1 MRSMANHFFQ
11 KLASMLQLPPNIEI
25 IRAQV
30 LLLRLTIPVDIYAS
44 PIIAEVDGVEGHIK
58 VLSDTEISKAKHKS
72 LRKLKHGVRPSV
84 TDVLPTP
91 AELAQ
96 SFLQTEASE
105 EREELEKAIM
115 STSQI
120 STDDDE
126 ESVVGTGT
134 GLSLPGFM
142 ANFLKG
148 IVDRL
153 QVRVHGITL
162 NLDVDV
168 PNEGGDVKTME
179 TVTLQIK
186 VEDLDIEGVTFSGG
200 GGGGEE
206 QADLKKPTVL
216 PLKDGKRLISF
227 RNLRGI
233 LISDAGLFSDLA
245 RSSARS
251 SAMTSPNATHADLQ
265 SLRSPERSQK
275 SFGVESQPSLAQSF
289 SSVENENEPPESPEV
304 PASFML
310 SQYAMGQSMASS
322 GRFDDALEDEE
333 DDGFPNFEDER
344 PASSFMGRS
353 EESALQS
360 AFLDHIAEQERD
372 EESDDS
378 DTNFPFN
385 SSRRSRLLDKKS
397 KESTPRASLIMSK
410 DSPTQKSASPRSS
423 QSPGQKD
430 TADMVASAAN
440 IVLEEDDLRGRSGH
454 ATPTRYNSDPDSS
467 PERHRQPLAHAP
479 FNSFGPPSDTSST
492 SSDERLMESKL
503 FSPEEAES
511 MYESAFSE
519 RFQGRMPGGWDHSS
533 EYTEEGRHPPLV
545 QPEASV
551 HVPEGLVEAARRVP
565 LHPTEQDVPA
575 HGHNMDGVNEA
586 RQDSN
591 SGTPRARSIHKADSN
606 ISESSSDGDSKLGK
620 QLFNL
625 DHVGIYLPPTTDE
638 QLAESLNVK
647 GDLAESTAQ
656 SVTQSVVGDTALPGT
671 FSYSSPV
678 AKARQLGGAKEQRGV
693 PSPPKKEMERKDVVE
708 VVLGQLYAQ
717 FDVSVSRLLYR
728 LFGALAGVFDD
739 GKTDIKGAAAKEEP
753 TTSQMAVK
761 LHIERFSL
769 KFLDRLAGERVS
781 RRSFNDKKWTK
792 PPTADVLLRI
802 TLKGLDIDYSIAGL
816 TTKASLTLQKF
827 VFGYAKENILSFDA
841 SKRLGESVR
850 DLSDTAGVDISM
862 EMTRSLHGTRV
873 IVTTLPV
880 HVSISLQKL
889 DETFGWFGGLSS
901 VLNMTSSMA
910 SASTMTSCPTK
921 SKAKGVR
928 FDTPIMPKDAS
939 APVQHKVDARIG
951 GLVVDLIGK
960 ECSIGL
966 DTSALK
972 IISRDSVVGL
982 GIDNIKLTGPHL
994 GDPGADPAIRAVL
1007 HGTQVKFLQE
1017 PQHTDLDRLLALIT
1031 PSRSKYGGDDD
1042 ILLDTLLRQRRQGS
1056 VLRVTVDEFKG
1067 QVERLEELKYLPQ
1080 LGVELSKLSTV
1091 AKYLPEDD
1099 RPGIL
1104 NLVLVKEFDVSVDV
1118 NNTLGVFRTRMM
1130 DINLAQITLPS
1141 LVATSIGTLNVH
1153 RNASEEVIVS
1163 ATAAELRP
1171 ENERA
1176 PAIMARM
1183 IGDEMEPTVKIKLW
1197 NMRVEYQV
1205 PTIMAFMLSMGLGP
1219 ESTTED
1225 IATAMAASIAT
1236 LTDRKT
1242 VSTAAER
1249 DEHKN
1254 KHLEGK
1260 PLNVDLVIRDC
1271 VIGLNPLALPSKVLF
1286 VMTEAH
1292 MSAVLPEDNNTG
1304 GKAELTSGTLM
1315 LINDVKLVEEDA
1327 KPRKNKRYSYDQGSV
1342 QVATLQAM
1350 GFVSIGYIT
1359 SAKATLNITN
1369 GQTQDDKCVAIELR
1383 DDLLVLET
1391 CADSMQTLIAAMG
1404 ALAPPSPP
1412 SQEKKY
1418 RTEVVPME
1426 DLMASFTGDAF
1437 DLPDDEFDF
1446 DNQFDSNMES
1456 DIERENPGLDI
1467 DEEYYARSQLMGD
1480 NPDSRFSGSSHHGS
1494 ILFDQDGAQDDDD
1507 HVMIESFHS
1516 KQHVHLGAHEPLE
1529 FKEDHFGTDS
1539 VIEGSAHRWNSA
1551 KNEYDTSNNR
1561 IKESPLTV
1569 CVRDVNIIWNLFD
1582 GYDWPATRDTISSA
1596 IDNMASKDKERKAKR
1611 AGKLKEDG
1619 DFMEEE
1625 ETVIGDFLFNSI
1637 YIGVPGNKDPR
1648 DFGNLINQGIYGDNM
1663 TETESR
1669 ADTTTTTTTTRPGI
1683 RERSPRLKGSK
1694 VPLRRSKHH
1703 KITFELKGCAVDMV
1717 AFPPHSG
1724 ETQSSIDIQIRDFD
1738 IYDHVPTST
1747 WKKFATYM
1755 HDFGPREAG
1764 RPQIHIELLTVRP
1777 VLELAANELVM
1788 RVTVLPIRLHV
1799 DQDALDFIT
1808 RFFEFKDPNMEQPTP
1823 SGEPPFIQRA
1833 EVMDIVVKLDFKPKR
1848 VDYAGIRSG
1857 HTTEFMNFVILDSA
1871 DLTLRHTILYG
1882 VSGFPRLGE
1891 MLNDVWMPEV
1901 KRNQLPGIL
1910 SGLAPVRSFANFFGG
1925 VHDLVTVPMRE
1936 YKKNGKV
1943 VRALGMGVSAFG
1955 KKGGIEVLRF
1965 GAKLAVGAQN
1975 ILEGVEGVVGA
1986 PGDRKPSQYLRGIGE
2001 EWEGA
2006 SEDAHEEEEE
2016 ERQISHYANQ
2026 PIGIASGLRGAY
2038 KALERDLVLAKDAII
2053 AVPGEVMESGSAR
2066 GALGVVARRAPTVVI
2081 RPMVGVS
2088 KSVGKVM
2095 MGVGNWWEPE
2105 NLRRVG
2111 DVSCPLMM
2119 VMSDY

>member
-1 MRSMANHFFQ
+1 
-11 KLASMLQLPPNIEI
+11 MLQLPPSIEI
-25 IRAQV
+25 VRAQV

-44 PIIAEVDGVEGHIK
+44 PIVAEVDGVEGHIK
-58 VLSDTEISKAKHKS
+58 VLSDTELSKANNKS
-72 LRKLKHGVRPSV
+72 LRKMKYGVKPST

-91 AELAQ
+91 TELAQ
-96 SFLQTEASE
+96 SFLQTEASD

-115 STSQI
+115 SNSQI
-120 STDDDE
+120 STDEDD

-168 PNEGGDVKTME
+168 PNEGGDAKTME
-179 TVTLQIK
+179 TVTVQIK
-186 VEDLDIEGVTFSGG
+186 VEDLDIEGVTFGGGDGG
-200 GGGGEE
+200 GGDEKAE
-206 QADLKKPTVL
+206 IKKPTVL
-216 PLKDGKRLISF
+216 PLKGGKRLISF
-227 RNLRGI
+227 RNLRGV

-265 SLRSPERSQK
+265 SLRSPETSQK
-275 SFGVESQPSLAQSF
+275 SFGGGGGGSVTESQLSMAQSF
-289 SSVENENEPPESPEV
+289 STVENENESLESSEV
-304 PASFML
+304 PASFTL
-310 SQYAMGQSMASS
+310 SQHGMGQSIASS
-322 GRFDDALEDEE
+322 GRFDDAPEEDE
-333 DDGFPNFEDER
+333 DDGPPNFEDER
-344 PASSFMGRS
+344 PASSFMGGL

-360 AFLDHIAEQERD
+360 AFLDHIAEQQRD
-372 EESDDS
+372 KESDDS
-378 DTNFPFN
+378 DANFPFN
-385 SSRRSRLLDKKS
+385 SSRRSRLLDKRS

-410 DSPTQKSASPRSS
+410 DSQALKSPSPRTSE
-423 QSPGQKD
+423 SPGQKD
-430 TADMVASAAN
+430 MAEMIASASN
-440 IVLEEDDLRGRSGH
+440 IVLEDNSPRGRSGH
-454 ATPTRYNSDPDSS
+454 ATPTRYNSDPDLS
-467 PERHRQPLAHAP
+467 PERHRQPLAFFH
-479 FNSFGPPSDTSST
+479 SFGPPSDTSST
-492 SSDERLMESKL
+492 SGDERLMESKL

-519 RFQGRMPGGWDHSS
+519 GFHARMPGGWDHES
-533 EYTEEGRHPPLV
+533 EYIEERRRPSLI
-545 QPEASV
+545 QPEASA
-551 HVPEGLVEAARRVP
+551 HVPEGLVEAARTLP
-565 LHPTEQDVPA
+565 LHPMAEDVPA
-575 HGHNMDGVNEA
+575 KSHNMDGPNEA
-586 RQDSN
+586 SQDSN
-591 SGTPRARSIHKADSN
+591 PGTPRARSIHKADDN
-606 ISESSSDGDSKLGK
+606 ISESSSDGDTKLGK

-656 SVTQSVVGDTALPGT
+656 SVTQSVLGDTALPGT

-678 AKARQLGGAKEQRGV
+678 AKARQSGGAKEQRGV
-693 PSPPKKEMERKDVVE
+693 PSLPKKGMERKDVVE

-717 FDVSVSRLLYR
+717 FDVSVARLMYR

-739 GKTDIKGAAAKEEP
+739 GKSEKKNASADTEEAP
-753 TTSQMAVK
+753 SAQMAVK
-761 LHIERFSL
+761 LHVERFSL

-792 PPTADVLLRI
+792 PPTADVLLRT
-802 TLKGLDIDYSIAGL
+802 TLKGLDIDYSVASL
-816 TTKASLTLQKF
+816 TTRASLTLQKF

-862 EMTRSLHGTRV
+862 EMTKSQHGTRV
-873 IVTTLPV
+873 IVSTLPV

-910 SASTMTSCPTK
+910 SASATSASSIKTK
-921 SKAKGVR
+921 PKGVR
-928 FDTPIMPKDAS
+928 FDTPIMPNDTS
-939 APVQHKVDARIG
+939 APIQHKVDARIG

-972 IISRDSVVGL
+972 IISRDSVIGL

-994 GDPGADPAIRAVL
+994 GEPGSDPAIRAVL

-1056 VLRVTVDEFKG
+1056 VLRVTVEEFKG
-1067 QVERLEELKYLPQ
+1067 QMERLEELKYLPQ

-1118 NNTLGVFRTRMM
+1118 NNTLGAFRTRMT

-1141 LVATSIGTLNVH
+1141 LVAASIGTLSIH
-1153 RNASEEVIVS
+1153 RNISEEVIVT
-1163 ATAAELRP
+1163 ATNAELRP

-1176 PAIMARM
+1176 PGIMARM

-1197 NMRVEYQV
+1197 NIRVEYQV

-1219 ESTTED
+1219 EATTED
-1225 IATAMAASIAT
+1225 IATAMAVSIAT

-1249 DEHKN
+1249 GERKN

-1292 MSAVLPEDNNTG
+1292 VSAVLPEDNNTNG
-1304 GKAELTSGTLM
+1304 QAELTSGTLM

-1327 KPRKNKRYSYDQGSV
+1327 TPRKNKRYSYDQGST
-1342 QVATLQAM
+1342 QVATLQAQ

-1359 SAKATLNITN
+1359 SAKAVLNITS
-1369 GQTQDDKCVAIELR
+1369 GHTPDDKCVAIEIR
-1383 DDLLVLET
+1383 DDLFVLET
-1391 CADSMQTLIAAMG
+1391 CADSTETLIAAMG

-1446 DNQFDSNMES
+1446 DNQFDSHMES
-1456 DIERENPGLDI
+1456 DIERENPGLEI
-1467 DEEYYARSQLMGD
+1467 DEEYYTRSKLMAG
-1480 NPDSRFSGSSHHGS
+1480 NPDIRSPGSSHHGS

-1507 HVMIESFHS
+1507 HVMIESFHA

-1529 FKEDHFGTDS
+1529 FKEDHFGTGS
-1539 VIEGSAHRWNSA
+1539 VIEGTAHRWNSA
-1551 KNEYDTSNNR
+1551 KNEYDTSNCR

-1582 GYDWPATRDTISSA
+1582 GYDWPATRGTISAA

-1611 AGKLKEDG
+1611 AGKLKEEG
-1619 DFMEEE
+1619 DFMDEEE
-1625 ETVIGDFLFNSI
+1625 IVIGDFLFNSI
-1637 YIGVPGNKDPR
+1637 YIGVPSNKDPR

-1669 ADTTTTTTTTRPGI
+1669 ADTTTTATTATTARPGI
-1683 RERSPRLKGSK
+1683 RDRSPRIKGAK
-1694 VPLRRSKHH
+1694 VQLRRSKHH

-1724 ETQSSIDIQIRDFD
+1724 ETQSSIDIRIRDFD
-1738 IYDHVPTST
+1738 IYDHISTST

-1777 VLELAANELVM
+1777 VPELAANELVL
-1788 RVTVLPIRLHV
+1788 RATALPIRLHV

-1808 RFFEFKDPNMEQPTP
+1808 RFFEFKDPNSQQPTP

-1871 DLTLRHTILYG
+1871 ELTLRHTILYG

-1925 VHDLVTVPMRE
+1925 VHDLVTVPIRE

-1943 VRALGMGVSAFG
+1943 VRALGMGVNAFG

-1986 PGDRKPSQYLRGIGE
+1986 PGDRKPSSYLRGIGD

-2006 SEDAHEEEEE
+2006 SEDEGEEEE

-2053 AVPGEVMESGSAR
+2053 AVPGEVMESGSAK

-2088 KSVGKVM
+2088 KAVGGVM

-2111 DVSCPLMM
+2111 DVSYSFLMI
-2119 VMSDY
+2119 MSRY